1 VNESF
6 VDLSYRGLSLGRRI
20 KLTQVRPSSG
30 YVELPSPM
38 PVGTQ
43 IALTTDDGVAFDATV
58 AWIHEQVAGAER
70 QPGMVVI
77 PELGSDAAAAWW
89 KARVALPDDNV
100 PRPRPRS
107 RPVTVRPRTHTRP
120 TPPTMPAVDMSAIKA
135 DLEARVTAA
144 ARVEPAP
151 AAAAAA
157 VSTPVSEP
165 VSEPDDPAL
174 GPPRTAGISSE
185 HAVQHPDDDE
195 PEMTVSTDEDSMPE
209 PPRVLRRTGEHAV
222 VDDGKPTVLMQSVD
236 PEALG
241 LDFPAG
247 EVTDPG
253 RPPRPIPGEP
263 TGESMDD
270 GPTDPGNGAG
280 RDRR

>member
-1 VNESF
+1 MNESF

-43 IALTTDDGVAFDATV
+43 IALVTDDGVAFDATV
-58 AWIHEQVAGAER
+58 AWIHEQIAGADR
-70 QPGMVVI
+70 PPGMVVI
-77 PELGSDAAAAWW
+77 PELGSEAAAVWW
-89 KARVALPDDNV
+89 KARVALPEDDT

-107 RPVTVRPRTHTRP
+107 RPVTVRPRTHTKP
-120 TPPTMPAVDMSAIKA
+120 TPPTSPVVDMSAIKA

-144 ARVEPAP
+144 ARVEAPSPAP
-151 AAAAAA
+151 
-157 VSTPVSEP
+157 TEP
-165 VSEPDDPAL
+165 VSEPDDPAM

-185 HAVQHPDDDE
+185 HAVQRPDEDDE
-195 PEMTVSTDEDSMPE
+195 PEMTVSTDDDAMPE
-209 PPRVLRRTGEHAV
+209 PPPVLRRTGEHAV
-222 VDDGKPTVLMQSVD
+222 VDDGKPTVIMQSVD

-241 LDFPAG
+241 LDFPVG

-253 RPPRPIPGEP
+253 RPPRAGSPIPGEP

-270 GPTDPGNGAG
+270 GPTDPGNGVG